1 MVLAMVMSVVMACT
15 KATAV
20 PTTLWQIGKFDQSS
34 AEFNQGG
41 AGRAS
46 SGGTLPQT
54 PVVYIVGKSD
64 PKRDWRAYQP
74 GSANARA
81 GHRPHPYSIQFYLPS
96 ELQGRYFLK
105 VGFVAG
111 RRRHESNLQL
121 AINGQQGWVYHHP
134 HWHDVPGDKYWSDEA
149 TVEIPAPA
157 LKSGANTLVLTAID
171 EPDQTILRIPGW
183 LMTPS
188 RWTRTQR
195 RLLIPPRSM
204 SRLSQRFST
213 NKRAA
218 NWWSWWMSTCATMLP
233 LWTGGSS

>member
-1 MVLAMVMSVVMACT
+1 
-15 KATAV
+15 
-20 PTTLWQIGKFDQSS
+20 
-34 AEFNQGG
+34 
-41 AGRAS
+41 
-46 SGGTLPQT
+46 QT

-171 EPDQTILRIPGW
+171 EPGSDDSADPGLAYDAIEMDQDTTQTFDPTKVDVSIEPTIFYQQKG
-183 LMTPS
+183 
-188 RWTRTQR
+188 
-195 RLLIPPRSM
+195 
-204 SRLSQRFST
+204 SQ
-213 NKRAA
+213 
-218 NWWSWWMSTCATMLP
+218 LVE
-233 LWTGGSS
+233 LVDV